1 MKPIISFALAALL
14 TITFASCTKQQIK
27 IEDDN
32 IIGYSTYD
40 VIAYLE
46 NYQQELTSDSI
57 AEAIKVKQAYIND
70 IQGWVEEMERVDSSF
85 NKEDQDTTAIDIS
98 AKVPLLDSVLTQA
111 IDYLNSDRGSDY
123 LSLMEDNWENFTI
136 FGPMANSQ
144 QCLDLLMIAYAPFYW
159 ASYATLQN
167 DTVAFYKAV
176 LNKLDLIH
184 YQSRMASLMHNPPT
198 PYNSYFQTTQLGMLC
213 NMQMDKYK
221 EALEYGDGYL
231 TDLFNWQF
239 ISYEDLYEY
248 ETLDIHLDILDRMR
262 YCYLNIG
269 EDSTVILLDKLK
281 SIYIQE

>member
-1 MKPIISFALAALL
+1 MNIKHPTLLFSIILFAS
-14 TITFASCTKQQIK
+14 SCTKQQIK

-32 IIGYSTYD
+32 ITGYTTND
-40 VIAYLE
+40 IIVYLE
-46 NYQQELTSDSI
+46 NYQQKLTSDSV
-57 AEAIKVKQAYIND
+57 AEVIKVKQAYIND

-248 ETLDIHLDILDRMR
+248 ETLNIHLDILDRMQ